1 MRFGKIPQL
10 VRTETVLV
18 ELTVFFL
25 IANHDGASIY
35 LDYLTLNSEVLNHY
49 VVAVS

>member
-25 IANHDGASIY
+25 ITNHDGPSID

-49 VVAVS
+49 VIAVS